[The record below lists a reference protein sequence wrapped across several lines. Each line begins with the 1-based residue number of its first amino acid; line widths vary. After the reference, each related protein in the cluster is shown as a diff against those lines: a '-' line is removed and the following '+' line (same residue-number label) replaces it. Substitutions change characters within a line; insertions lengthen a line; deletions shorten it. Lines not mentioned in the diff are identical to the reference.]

1 MVSADW
7 SAYHECS
14 GRGSVTSSP
23 GQPFFP
29 FDYYLITLI
38 ALRGTGTKSSRF
50 ANRFGGDPIV
60 KSIRPLRGILTGRP
74 RLVRD

>member
-14 GRGSVTSSP
+14 GRGSVTSSLD
-23 GQPFFP
+23 QPFSP

-38 ALRGTGTKSSRF
+38 AGTGREPSRF
-50 ANRFGGDPIV
+50 ADRSEGAPIV
-60 KSIRPLRGILTGRP
+60 KSM
-74 RLVRD
+74 

>member
-29 FDYYLITLI
+29 SDYYLITLI
-38 ALRGTGTKSSRF
+38 AEGRGPSPRDLPTASAEIRSLSRYGLF
-50 ANRFGGDPIV
+50 VEF
-60 KSIRPLRGILTGRP
+60 
-74 RLVRD
+74 